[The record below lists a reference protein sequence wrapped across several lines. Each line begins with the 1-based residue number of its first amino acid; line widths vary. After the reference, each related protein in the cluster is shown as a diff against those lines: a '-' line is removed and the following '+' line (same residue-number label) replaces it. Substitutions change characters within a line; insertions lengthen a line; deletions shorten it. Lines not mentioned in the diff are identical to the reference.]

1 MAKKP
6 TKVTELPDGPVD
18 ENGLTPRQT
27 KILMAIKKAM
37 ETNGYPPS
45 MREIGEAAGL
55 SSPSVLSTNSK
66 LSRKRGGSAVILL
79 VVAPLRSSLLA
90 MNALKI
96 SSPKKLTMFLSLD
109 VSQLVDRFLPN
120 RMLKNFSLSQPHS
133 LAKANSLC

>member
-18 ENGLTPRQT
+18 ENGLTPRQR
-27 KILMAIKKAM
+27 KILIAIKNAM

-55 SSPSVLSTNSK
+55 SSPRVLSTNSK
-66 LSRKRGGSAVILL
+66 LSRRRAGSAVILL

-96 SSPKKLTMFLSLD
+96 SSPRKLTMFLSLD
-109 VSQLVDRFLPN
+109 VSLLVDRFLLN
-120 RMLKNFSLSQPHS
+120 RMLKNSSHFPPPWWV
-133 LAKANSLC
+133 KAISSC